1 MPAKQKMEAVVE
13 ERKEDTKTYIGK
25 RTVRREDSRMITG
38 HGRYTE
44 DITPQGT
51 LYAHFLRS
59 DYAHARIKA
68 TDISKAESMP
78 GVVAVYTGK
87 DFMGKLNPIPTAW
100 NIPNSDLKVPT
111 YLSVATDRVRYVGD
125 PVAVVVAETPF
136 QAEDAAEMIEVEYD
150 PLDPVIDQEK
160 AVKDDAPQLYDEVPG
175 NIAFRWKL
183 DAGNVD
189 SVFSG
194 ADVIVKERFV
204 NQRLQP
210 ASMETRGLVASYDAG
225 TGETTVW
232 MTSQNPHVHRFL
244 LSLILGVPENHLRII
259 APDVGGGFGSK
270 ISCYGPEAV
279 VCYLSRVLKKP
290 VKWMETREEN
300 FLSTTHGRDHIQY
313 VEMAAKKDGT
323 ILGLRAKVYANMGA
337 WLSTAAPG
345 VPTILFGL
353 ILPGQYDMKAVGC
366 DVYGVLTNTVAV
378 DAYRGAGRPEA
389 SFIVERM
396 VDVLAAK
403 LHMDPAELRLKNF
416 ISADSFPHP
425 VPTGLVYDS
434 GNYEVALKTAM
445 DKVDYYKLRKEQ
457 EKVRKEGKYMGIGIS
472 SYIEVSG
479 LGPSKV
485 VRSTGF
491 GLGLWE
497 SATVRIHP
505 TGKVSVFTGGNPHG
519 QGEETTFAQLA
530 ADELQVPMED
540 VEVIHGDTS
549 MIPFGMGTYGSRT
562 TVVAG
567 GAIAIASRKLVSKA
581 KKIAAHLLGVQESEI
596 IYTNGRF
603 HEKGHPEKS
612 KTMAQVAMAAYGA
625 GADEIP
631 DGMEPGLENTSFFDP
646 ENFVYPFGTHIC
658 VAEVDPETFQVRIKR
673 YVAVDD
679 CGTQINPMIVEGQ
692 IHGGVVQG
700 LAQALY
706 EESVYD
712 QSGNLL
718 TSNLSDYAVPT
729 AVEIP
734 RIESSF
740 LYTPSPHNPIGVK
753 GVGEAGSIAAPSAI
767 VNAVVDALSP
777 LGITHINMPLK
788 PENIWKAVMKSG
800 KYPASSRLRNSTG
813 EYSMGE
819 RISK

>member
-1 MPAKQKMEAVVE
+1 MPVKQEMEVSVE
-13 ERKEDTKTYIGK
+13 EKATVQGRYVGK
-25 RTVRREDSRMITG
+25 RSRRREDSRMITG

-44 DITPQGT
+44 DITPPGT
-51 LYAHFLRS
+51 VYAHFLRS
-59 DYAHARIKA
+59 DYAHARIKSIN
-68 TDISKAESMP
+68 TKKAEEMP
-78 GVVAVYTGK
+78 GVIGVYTGK
-87 DFMGKLNPIPTAW
+87 DFSEHLNPIPTAW
-100 NIPNSDLKVPT
+100 TIPNSELKIPK
-111 YLSVATDRVRYVGD
+111 YRAVAVDRIMYVGD
-125 PVAVVVAETPF
+125 PVAVVVAESPYR
-136 QAEDAAEMIEVEYD
+136 ASDAAEMIDVEYE
-150 PLDPVIDQEK
+150 PLEPVVNPEK
-160 AVKDDAPQLYDEVPG
+160 AVEKDAPQLYDDVPG
-175 NIAFRWKL
+175 NVAFRWKI

-189 SVFSG
+189 DVFSK
-194 ADVIVKERFV
+194 ADVVVRERFV

-210 ASMETRGLVASYDAG
+210 ASMETRGTVASFDAG

-244 LSLILGVPENHLRII
+244 LSLILGVPENRLRVI

-279 VCYLSRVLKKP
+279 VCYLSKLLERP

-300 FLSTTHGRDHIQY
+300 FLSTTHGRDHVQY
-313 VEMAAKKDGT
+313 LEMAAKKDGT
-323 ILGLRAKVYANMGA
+323 ILGLKAKVYANMGA

-353 ILPGQYDMKAVGC
+353 ILPGQYNMKAVGC
-366 DVYGVLTNTVAV
+366 EVYGVLTNTVAV

-396 VDVLAAK
+396 VDILARK
-403 LHMDPAELRLKNF
+403 INMDPAEIRLRNF
-416 ISADSFPHP
+416 IPADSFPHP

-434 GNYEVALKTAM
+434 GNYEIALKKAM
-445 DKVDYYKLRKEQ
+445 DKVDYYNLRKEQ
-457 EKVRKEGKYMGIGIS
+457 EKMRSEGKYMGIGIS

-540 VEVIHGDTS
+540 VEIIHGDTG

-562 TVVAG
+562 TAVAG

-581 KKIAAHLLGVQESEI
+581 LKIAAHLMGVDESRVVYE
-596 IYTNGRF
+596 NGKF
-603 HEKGHPEKS
+603 HEKGNKEKS
-612 KTMAQVAMAAYGA
+612 ITMAQVAMAAYGA

-631 DGMEPGLENTSFFDP
+631 EGMEPGLEQTSFYDP

-658 VAEVDPETFQVRIKR
+658 VVDLDPETFQVKIRR

-712 QSGNLL
+712 STGNLL
-718 TSNLSDYAVPT
+718 TSTLSDYAVPT

-740 LYTPSPHNPIGVK
+740 MYTPSPHNPIGVK

-767 VNAVVDALSP
+767 VNAVVDALSG
-777 LGITHINMPLK
+777 LGITHIDMPLK
-788 PENIWKAVMKSG
+788 PENIWKAVK
-800 KYPASSRLRNSTG
+800 KA
-813 EYSMGE
+813 
-819 RISK
+819 KV

>member
-1 MPAKQKMEAVVE
+1 MCARQEMEVSVE
-13 ERKEDTKTYIGK
+13 EKVTVQGRYVGK
-25 RTVRREDSRMITG
+25 RSIRREDSRMITG

-44 DITPQGT
+44 DITPPGT
-51 LYAHFLRS
+51 VYAHFLRS
-59 DYAHARIKA
+59 DYAHAKIKNVN
-68 TDISKAESMP
+68 TKKAEKMP
-78 GVVAVYTGK
+78 GVIGVYTGK
-87 DFMGKLNPIPTAW
+87 DFIEKLNPIPTAW
-100 NIPNSDLKVPT
+100 TIPNSELKIPK
-111 YLSVATDRVRYVGD
+111 YHAVAVDRVMYVGD
-125 PVAVVVAETPF
+125 PIAVVVAESPY
-136 QAEDAAEMIEVEYD
+136 QASDAAEMVDVEYE
-150 PLDPVIDQEK
+150 PLEPVINLEK
-160 AVKDDAPQLYDEVPG
+160 AVEKDAPQLYEEVPG
-175 NIAFRWKL
+175 NVAFRWKI

-189 SVFSG
+189 DVFSK
-194 ADVIVKERFV
+194 ADVVVRERFV

-210 ASMETRGLVASYDAG
+210 ASMETRGAVASFDAG

-244 LSLILGVPENHLRII
+244 LSLILGVPENRLRVI

-270 ISCYGPEAV
+270 ISCYGPEAA
-279 VCYLSRVLKKP
+279 VCYLSKLLERP

-300 FLSTTHGRDHIQY
+300 FLSTTHGRDHVQY
-313 VEMAAKKDGT
+313 LEMAAKKDGT
-323 ILGLRAKVYANMGA
+323 ILGIKAKVYANMGA

-353 ILPGQYDMKAVGC
+353 ILPGQYNMKAVGC
-366 DVYGVLTNTVAV
+366 EVYGVLTNTVAV

-396 VDVLAAK
+396 VDVLARK
-403 LHMDPAELRLKNF
+403 INMDPAEIRIKNF
-416 ISADSFPHP
+416 IPADSFPHP
-425 VPTGLVYDS
+425 VPTGLIYDS
-434 GNYEVALKTAM
+434 GNYEIALKKAM
-445 DKVDYYKLRKEQ
+445 DKVDYYNLRKEQ
-457 EKVRKEGKYMGIGIS
+457 EKMRSEGKYMGIGIS

-497 SATVRIHP
+497 SATVRVHP

-519 QGEETTFAQLA
+519 QGEETTFAQLV

-540 VEVIHGDTS
+540 VEIIHGDTG

-562 TVVAG
+562 TAVAG
-567 GAIAIASRKLVSKA
+567 GAIAIASRKLVNKA
-581 KKIAAHLLGVQESEI
+581 VKIAAHLLGVDESRVVYE
-596 IYTNGRF
+596 NGKF
-603 HEKGHPEKS
+603 HEKGNQEKTR
-612 KTMAQVAMAAYGA
+612 TMAQVAMAAYGA

-631 DGMEPGLENTSFFDP
+631 EGMEPGLEQTSFYDP

-658 VAEVDPETFQVRIKR
+658 VVDLDPETFQVKIRR

-679 CGTQINPMIVEGQ
+679 CGTQLNPMIVEGQ

-712 QSGNLL
+712 STGNLL
-718 TSNLSDYAVPT
+718 TSTLSDYAVPT

-740 LYTPSPHNPIGVK
+740 IYTPSPHNPIGVK

-767 VNAVVDALSP
+767 VNAVVDALSGF
-777 LGITHINMPLK
+777 GITHIDMPLK
-788 PENIWKAVMKSG
+788 PENIWKAVRK
-800 KYPASSRLRNSTG
+800 AQ
-813 EYSMGE
+813 
-819 RISK
+819 I

>member
-1 MPAKQKMEAVVE
+1 MVIELPENQEMEVILE
-13 ERKEDTKTYIGK
+13 EKPSSEVSYVGK
-25 RTVRREDSRMITG
+25 RSVRREDTRMVTG
-38 HGRYTE
+38 HGKYTE

-59 DYAHARIKA
+59 DYAHAEIKHID
-68 TDISKAESMP
+68 TEKALRMP

-100 NIPNSDLKVPT
+100 TIPDSQLKIPP
-111 YLSVATDRVRYVGD
+111 YYAVAVDRVRYVGD

-136 QAEDAAEMIEVEYD
+136 QAEDAAETINVDYV
-150 PLDPVIDQEK
+150 PLEAVTDQEK
-160 AVKDDAPQLYDEVPG
+160 ALEKQAPQLYSEVPG
-175 NIAFRWKL
+175 NLAFRWKI

-189 SVFSG
+189 EVFST

-210 ASMETRGLVASYDAG
+210 ASMETRGTVASFDTG

-244 LSLILGVPENHLRII
+244 LSLILGVPENRLRII
-259 APDVGGGFGSK
+259 APDVGGAFGSK

-279 VCYLSRVLKKP
+279 ICHLSRVLKKP

-300 FLSTTHGRDHIQY
+300 FTSTTHGRDHIQY
-313 VEMAAKKDGT
+313 IEMAAKKDGT
-323 ILGLRAKVYANMGA
+323 ILGLRVKVYANMGA
-337 WLSTAAPG
+337 WISTAAPG

-353 ILPGQYDMKAVGC
+353 ILPGQYNMKAVGC

-396 VDVLAAK
+396 VDVLARK
-403 LHMDPAELRLKNF
+403 IGMDPAEIRLKNF
-416 ISADSFPHP
+416 IPADSFPHP

-434 GNYEVALKTAM
+434 GNYEIALKKAM
-445 DKVDYYKLRKEQ
+445 EKVDYYNLRKEQ
-457 EKVRKEGKYMGIGIS
+457 ERLRREGKYMGIGIS

-530 ADELQVPMED
+530 ADELQVPMDD
-540 VEVIHGDTS
+540 VEVIHGDTG

-562 TVVAG
+562 TAVAG
-567 GAIAIASRKLVSKA
+567 GAIAIASRKLVKKA
-581 KKIAAHLLGVQESEI
+581 TKVAAHLLGIDESETV
-596 IYTNGRF
+596 YENGKF
-603 HEKGHPEKS
+603 HGKGNMENTR
-612 KTMAQVAMAAYGA
+612 TMAQVALAAYGA

-631 DGMEPGLENTSFFDP
+631 DGMEPGLEQTSFYDP

-658 VAEVDPETFQVRIKR
+658 VAEVDPETFQVRIRR

-706 EESVYD
+706 EESLYD
-712 QSGNLL
+712 SSGNLL

-734 RIESSF
+734 EIETSF
-740 LYTPSPHNPIGVK
+740 MYTPSPHNPIGVK

-767 VNAVVDALSP
+767 VNAVVDALSGF
-777 LGITHINMPLK
+777 GITHIDMPLK
-788 PENIWKAVMKSG
+788 PENVWKAMKKAG
-800 KYPASSRLRNSTG
+800 A
-813 EYSMGE
+813 
-819 RISK
+819 

>member
-1 MPAKQKMEAVVE
+1 MTARQEMEVSVQESASQNRYV
-13 ERKEDTKTYIGK
+13 GK
-25 RTVRREDSRMITG
+25 RSIRREDTRMVTG

-44 DITPQGT
+44 DITPPGT
-51 LYAHFLRS
+51 VYAHFLRS
-59 DYAHARIKA
+59 DYAHALIKSVN
-68 TDISKAESMP
+68 TKKAMKMP
-78 GVVAVYTGK
+78 GVIAVYTGK
-87 DFMGKLNPIPTAW
+87 DFSGKLNPIPTAW
-100 NIPNSDLKVPT
+100 AIPNSDLKIPQ
-111 YLSVATDRVRYVGD
+111 YPAVAVDRVRYVGD
-125 PVAVVVAETPF
+125 PIAVVVAETPF
-136 QAEDAAEMIEVEYD
+136 QASDAAEMIYVEYV
-150 PLDPVIDQEK
+150 PLEPVIDQEK
-160 AVKDDAPQLYDEVPG
+160 AVEKGAPQLYDEVPG
-175 NIAFRWKL
+175 NIAFRWKI

-189 SVFSG
+189 EVFSK
-194 ADVIVKERFV
+194 ADIVVKERFV

-210 ASMETRGLVASYDAG
+210 ASMETRGTVASFDQG

-244 LSLILGVPENHLRII
+244 LSLILGVPENRLRVI

-279 VCYLSRVLKKP
+279 VCYLSKLLEKP

-313 VEMAAKKDGT
+313 LEMAAKKDGT
-323 ILGLRAKVYANMGA
+323 ILGIKAKVYANMGA

-353 ILPGQYDMKAVGC
+353 ILPGQYNMKAVGC
-366 DVYGVLTNTVAV
+366 EVYGVLTNTVAV

-396 VDVLAAK
+396 VDILARRIN
-403 LHMDPAELRLKNF
+403 MDPAEIRLKNF
-416 ISADSFPHP
+416 IPADSFPHP

-434 GNYEVALKTAM
+434 GNYEIALKKAM
-445 DKVDYYKLRKEQ
+445 DKIDYYSLRKEQ
-457 EKVRKEGKYMGIGIS
+457 EKKRSEGKYMGIGIS

-519 QGEETTFAQLA
+519 QGEETTFAQLT

-540 VEVIHGDTS
+540 VEIIHGDTG
-549 MIPFGMGTYGSRT
+549 MIPFGMGTYGRRT
-562 TVVAG
+562 TAVAG
-567 GAIAIASRKLVSKA
+567 GAIAIASRKLVKKA
-581 KKIAAHLLGVQESEI
+581 VKIAAHLLGVDESLVVYE
-596 IYTNGRF
+596 NGKF
-603 HEKGHPEKS
+603 HEKGNEEKFR
-612 KTMAQVAMAAYGA
+612 TMAQVALAAYGA

-631 DGMEPGLENTSFFDP
+631 DGMEPGLEQTSFYDP

-658 VAEVDPETFQVRIKR
+658 VVDLDPETFQVKIRR

-712 QSGNLL
+712 PAGNLL
-718 TSNLSDYAVPT
+718 TSTLSDYAIPT

-734 RIESSF
+734 GIESSF
-740 LYTPSPHNPIGVK
+740 MYTPSPHNPIGVK

-767 VNAVVDALSP
+767 VNAVVDALSG
-777 LGITHINMPLK
+777 LGITHIDMPLK
-788 PENIWKAVMKSG
+788 PENIWKAVRKAQS
-800 KYPASSRLRNSTG
+800 
-813 EYSMGE
+813 
-819 RISK
+819 